1 MNFWLPMDS
10 DAVRACVVVLGVT
23 LNSTTPL
30 PLPAAPL
37 TTMRNGSLLV
47 AVHAQLLDV
56 FTLTFPVPPNAS
68 KD

>member
-1 MNFWLPMDS
+1 MNFWPPINS
-10 DAVRACVVVLGVT
+10 DAVRACVVLLAVT

-30 PLPAAPL
+30 PVPAAPL

-47 AVHAQLLDV
+47 VVHVQLLDV
-56 FTLTFPVPPNAS
+56 FTLTFPVPPVAS

>member
-1 MNFWLPMDS
+1 MNFWPPINS
-10 DAVRACVVVLGVT
+10 DAVRACVVLLAVT

-30 PLPAAPL
+30 PVPAAPL

-47 AVHAQLLDV
+47 AVHVQLLDV